1 MCTAPPAVAAVREPQ
16 LSRNLAQLHSP
27 AIEPARP
34 RPWEP
39 VKQTPVPVPVR
50 MSPPAASAATP
61 TCAEAGLQPAGAI
74 PTGEINFQAARGGQA
89 AVLDVAE
96 PLPSRRQS
104 VAFVRAEMP
113 GARHSGLA
121 LADLAQAL
129 RPPSEVPLIDTKRLN
144 GAKKPAAFPPLPYQT
159 GGPSLLSSRLDI
171 TGAALAEL
179 QNAGIQSIQAS
190 FRERPPMCLLP
201 APAEVVT
208 APAPP
213 AGQWMRSRKPI
224 FTPIAPER
232 IGAAAVTVGPQ
243 APPLAGPSL
252 PPQLLNF
259 HRNSRVKKS
268 DRATSWPLVLLA
280 VAVILGAVG
289 LFQRVTHDRDAKAAS
304 PVAAAKSSKAAPA
317 APRLRVVEEH
327 PAARSVEVAGVR
339 VVAGPNKKPQLEYIV
354 INHSAGEITGLNI
367 RVAVR
372 SVESLADAP
381 LFSASSV
388 VAALGPN
395 QAKEIRTDLDS
406 SVQPSAVPDWQ
417 SLRTEVLVA
426 RQ

>member
-1 MCTAPPAVAAVREPQ
+1 V
-16 LSRNLAQLHSP
+16 N
-27 AIEPARP
+27 
-34 RPWEP
+34 
-39 VKQTPVPVPVR
+39 K
-50 MSPPAASAATP
+50 
-61 TCAEAGLQPAGAI
+61 
-74 PTGEINFQAARGGQA
+74 
-89 AVLDVAE
+89 
-96 PLPSRRQS
+96 
-104 VAFVRAEMP
+104 
-113 GARHSGLA
+113 
-121 LADLAQAL
+121 
-129 RPPSEVPLIDTKRLN
+129 
-144 GAKKPAAFPPLPYQT
+144 
-159 GGPSLLSSRLDI
+159 SSR
-171 TGAALAEL
+171 
-179 QNAGIQSIQAS
+179 AS
-190 FRERPPMCLLP
+190 
-201 APAEVVT
+201 
-208 APAPP
+208 
-213 AGQWMRSRKPI
+213 
-224 FTPIAPER
+224 
-232 IGAAAVTVGPQ
+232 
-243 APPLAGPSL
+243 
-252 PPQLLNF
+252 
-259 HRNSRVKKS
+259 
-268 DRATSWPLVLLA
+268 SWPLVLLA

-304 PVAAAKSSKAAPA
+304 LVTAAKSSKAALA
-317 APRLRVVEEH
+317 ARLRVVEEH